1 MAKLS
6 KPGKNLPNRLLR
18 WFDNWG
24 RTLPWRQGA
33 PRNPYLVW
41 LSEIM
46 LQQTTVAAVIPYFEK
61 FIKLYPDVYTLANA
75 SKDEVL
81 SHWAGLGYYARAR
94 NLHKCAKIIA
104 SDFGGIF
111 PKTEAG
117 LKALP
122 GIGPYTAAA
131 ILAIAFG
138 QPTTVV
144 DGNIERIMA
153 RLFRVKDP
161 WPKSKKKLHALAKGL
176 TPELRPGDYAEALMD
191 LGATICTT
199 KAPDCPACPL
209 QGDCLA
215 FQEGLQTTLPI
226 RERPREKPTRRGIVF
241 WLEDNGH
248 VLVQRRPD
256 KGLLGGMLEFPST
269 PWGQEEIS
277 PGAAKPFAPVKT
289 EWHPVAGEVR
299 HTFTHF
305 HLRLKVL
312 KGVTKATGHNGQWLR
327 EKDLIN
333 AGFPTVM
340 KKVAQHVLGEKKI

>member
-18 WFDNWG
+18 WFDSKG
-24 RTLPWRQGA
+24 RTLPWRQGT
-33 PRNPYLVW
+33 PRDPYRVW

-61 FIKLYPDVYTLANA
+61 FLKFYPDIYTLANA
-75 SKDEVL
+75 PRNEVL

-153 RLFRVKDP
+153 RL
-161 WPKSKKKLHALAKGL
+161 LGL
-176 TPELRPGDYAEALMD
+176 KIRGQNQRKNCM
-191 LGATICTT
+191 
-199 KAPDCPACPL
+199 PL
-209 QGDCLA
+209 Q
-215 FQEGLQTTLPI
+215 
-226 RERPREKPTRRGIVF
+226 
-241 WLEDNGH
+241 
-248 VLVQRRPD
+248 
-256 KGLLGGMLEFPST
+256 
-269 PWGQEEIS
+269 
-277 PGAAKPFAPVKT
+277 
-289 EWHPVAGEVR
+289 
-299 HTFTHF
+299 
-305 HLRLKVL
+305 
-312 KGVTKATGHNGQWLR
+312 KA
-327 EKDLIN
+327 
-333 AGFPTVM
+333 
-340 KKVAQHVLGEKKI
+340 